1 MDISPLDLINIERFS
16 DRVIA
21 LAEYRKSLQE
31 YLRGKMHDIAPN
43 LSVLIGEQV
52 SMTVI
57 PHNVSKVIQLP
68 VQHSVFILCTFK
80 CALFV

>member
-1 MDISPLDLINIERFS
+1 MDVSPLDLINIEKFS

-31 YLRGKMHDIAPN
+31 YLRGKMHDVAPN

-52 SMTVI
+52 SLIV
-57 PHNVSKVIQLP
+57 
-68 VQHSVFILCTFK
+68 
-80 CALFV
+80 

>member
-1 MDISPLDLINIERFS
+1 MDVSPLDLINIERFS

-31 YLRGKMHDIAPN
+31 YLRGKMHNVAPN

-52 SMTVI
+52 SL
-57 PHNVSKVIQLP
+57 S
-68 VQHSVFILCTFK
+68 
-80 CALFV
+80 